1 MAAAFKTHTIPRFP
15 AFKNALKF
23 LGPGLITGAS
33 DDDPSGI
40 ATNSLAGAKFG
51 LGMLWLAIFQYPLM
65 TAIQEMCAR
74 IGLATGDG
82 IAGIMRRKY
91 SKKLVFT
98 LVSLLL
104 IANTINLGADIGAM
118 AASVRLVF
126 PQIPIIVVTIS
137 LVAFILAAE
146 ILVPY
151 ERYVRILKYLTLS
164 SLFAYVITAIIV
176 GGGDRKVLE
185 AEKALSHFAEVFNN
199 SK

>member
-1 MAAAFKTHTIPRFP
+1 MLDILVSANNNYRVKMNLAFRFNI
-15 AFKNALKF
+15 FKNVLRF

-40 ATNSLAGAKFG
+40 ATYSQAGAGFG
-51 LGMLWLAIFQYPLM
+51 LGMLWLAIFQYPLI
-65 TAIQEMCAR
+65 TVIQEMCAR

-91 SKKLVFT
+91 SKKVVFP

-104 IANTINLGADIGAM
+104 VANTINIGADIGAM

-137 LVAFILAAE
+137 FAAFILAAE
-146 ILVPY
+146 ILLPY
-151 ERYVRILKYLTLS
+151 KRYVRILKYLT
-164 SLFAYVITAIIV
+164 I
-176 GGGDRKVLE
+176 
-185 AEKALSHFAEVFNN
+185 
-199 SK
+199 